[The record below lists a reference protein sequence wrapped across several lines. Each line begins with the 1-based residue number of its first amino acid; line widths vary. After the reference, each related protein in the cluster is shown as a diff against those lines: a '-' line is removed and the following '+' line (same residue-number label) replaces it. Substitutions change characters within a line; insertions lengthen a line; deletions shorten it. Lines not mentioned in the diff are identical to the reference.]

1 MYSRSLVGNGVSVK
15 MGVEKLFYPQERINF
30 QISESTSTTYTVR
43 FHSYDVK
50 IDLNCKIAFA
60 SSCLVIYE
68 GNEVV
73 KAEKKTKK
81 NDEECENFEGATVC
95 VAKYED
101 RKLGTF
107 ACQLSIQ
114 DMNEDLV
121 GKWMQ
126 YGTQYLSQM

>member
-1 MYSRSLVGNGVSVK
+1 MYFRSLAGHGVSVK
-15 MGVEKLFYPQERINF
+15 MGVEKLSCPQERINF

-43 FHSYDVK
+43 LHSYDVK

-73 KAEKKTKK
+73 TAEKKTWK
-81 NDEECENFEGATVC
+81 NDEECEKFEGATVC
-95 VAKYED
+95 VTKYED

-107 ACQLSIQ
+107 ACQLSIE

-121 GKWMQ
+121 GK
-126 YGTQYLSQM
+126 

>member
-1 MYSRSLVGNGVSVK
+1 
-15 MGVEKLFYPQERINF
+15 MGVEKLSYPQERINF

-43 FHSYDVK
+43 FHSYFASDVR

-81 NDEECENFEGATVC
+81 NDEECEMFEGATVC
-95 VAKYED
+95 VTKYED

-107 ACQLSIQ
+107 ACQLSIE

-126 YGTQYLSQM
+126 YSTQYLSQIFVMIIDN

>member
-1 MYSRSLVGNGVSVK
+1 

-30 QISESTSTTYTVR
+30 QISESTSTTHTVR
-43 FHSYDVK
+43 FHSYSYVK

-73 KAEKKTKK
+73 TAEKKTWK
-81 NDEECENFEGATVC
+81 NDEECEKFEGATVC
-95 VAKYED
+95 VTKYED

-107 ACQLSIQ
+107 ACQLSIE

-126 YGTQYLSQM
+126 YGTEYLSQMRTKIKFSL